1 MESHFWSRYSFGSI
15 WPFFTPPFW
24 ERTTN
29 QLISGFTAGL
39 FALSL
44 AESGYMAEIIR
55 GGILSVNKGQTDA
68 GLSIGLTRGQT
79 LRRIVIP
86 QTIRV
91 IIPPTGNQF
100 IGLLKASS
108 LVSAIGGSDLLTQTQ
123 LIYGQNFKIVPLLIV
138 ATAWY
143 LILVS
148 VASVG
153 QYFLERRFNPDG
165 AASGRSVRQLLK
177 KETSC
182 CRNSPLPL
190 ERRSGH
196 DAFRN
201 EATPDGC
208 SRRPQWLGGNHILR
222 GVDMTVQPG
231 EIVCVLGP
239 SGSGKSTLLR
249 CINHLERIDS
259 GTVEVGGE
267 RVGYSHHKG
276 ELFEHTEREA
286 ARMRRQIGMVFQHF
300 NLFTHMTVLEKRH
313 LRAPP
318 RPRAVQGRGH
328 HPGT

>member
-1 MESHFWSRYSFGSI
+1 MVISVVLAFGIALMCQSRNRFTAAVGQIYVWFFRGVPLLVQILI
-15 WPFFTPPFW
+15 WFNLAVLYPTILG
-24 ERTTN
+24 TDTN

-177 KETSC
+177 
-182 CRNSPLPL
+182 RNVLLQKFSPSP
-190 ERRSGH
+190 RK
-196 DAFRN
+196 AV
-201 EATPDGC
+201 
-208 SRRPQWLGGNHILR
+208 RP
-222 GVDMTVQPG
+222 
-231 EIVCVLGP
+231 
-239 SGSGKSTLLR
+239 
-249 CINHLERIDS
+249 
-259 GTVEVGGE
+259 
-267 RVGYSHHKG
+267 
-276 ELFEHTEREA
+276 
-286 ARMRRQIGMVFQHF
+286 
-300 NLFTHMTVLEKRH
+300 
-313 LRAPP
+313 
-318 RPRAVQGRGH
+318 
-328 HPGT
+328 

>member
-1 MESHFWSRYSFGSI
+1 MGFRGPDPGRCRSLCLVPGGKPEPGLGKRRTVHVPPAILSGVVVTLELSVFSMVISVVLAFGIALMCQSRNRFTAAVGQIYVWFFRGVPLLVQILI
-15 WPFFTPPFW
+15 WFNLAVLYPTILG
-24 ERTTN
+24 TDTN

-177 KETSC
+177 
-182 CRNSPLPL
+182 RNVLLQKFSPSP
-190 ERRSGH
+190 RK
-196 DAFRN
+196 AV
-201 EATPDGC
+201 
-208 SRRPQWLGGNHILR
+208 RP
-222 GVDMTVQPG
+222 
-231 EIVCVLGP
+231 
-239 SGSGKSTLLR
+239 
-249 CINHLERIDS
+249 
-259 GTVEVGGE
+259 
-267 RVGYSHHKG
+267 
-276 ELFEHTEREA
+276 
-286 ARMRRQIGMVFQHF
+286 
-300 NLFTHMTVLEKRH
+300 
-313 LRAPP
+313 
-318 RPRAVQGRGH
+318 
-328 HPGT
+328 

>member
-1 MESHFWSRYSFGSI
+1 MGSPVPGIKARRRKPYGQWASGVLILAVAGAFVWSQAGNQNLDWASVGQFMFHPAILSGVVVTLELSVFSMVISVVLAFGIALMCQSRNRFTAAVGQIYVWFFRGVPLLVQILI
-15 WPFFTPPFW
+15 WFNLAVLYPTILG
-24 ERTTN
+24 TDTN

-177 KETSC
+177 
-182 CRNSPLPL
+182 RNVLLQKFSPSP
-190 ERRSGH
+190 RK
-196 DAFRN
+196 AV
-201 EATPDGC
+201 
-208 SRRPQWLGGNHILR
+208 RP
-222 GVDMTVQPG
+222 
-231 EIVCVLGP
+231 
-239 SGSGKSTLLR
+239 
-249 CINHLERIDS
+249 
-259 GTVEVGGE
+259 
-267 RVGYSHHKG
+267 
-276 ELFEHTEREA
+276 
-286 ARMRRQIGMVFQHF
+286 
-300 NLFTHMTVLEKRH
+300 
-313 LRAPP
+313 
-318 RPRAVQGRGH
+318 
-328 HPGT
+328 